1 MTEMLMVHLNG
12 VHVANL
18 FPDGMGG
25 AISSVRS

>member
-18 FPDGMGG
+18 LPDEMGG
-25 AISSVRS
+25 AALQYL